1 MVGSGYGGGV
11 AASRLARIGL
21 SVAVLERGREYLP
34 GEFAESLLAAST
46 STQINTGGRRV
57 GPADALFDVRVG
69 KDVHALVGCGLG
81 GTSLFTRRLPT
92 AGSRVLEA
100 SVAGKSDRSPPQRG
114 YHRAAKAARSPACT
128 RRR

>member
-1 MVGSGYGGGV
+1 MSRLARPVAQAKPTYDVIVVGSGYGGGV

-81 GTSLFTRRLPT
+81 GTSLINAAVCLTPD
-92 AGSRVLEA
+92 SMVLEDEA
-100 SVAGKSDRSPPQRG
+100 WPE
-114 YHRAAKAARSPACT
+114 
-128 RRR
+128 